1 MSLEFLEKT
10 RAIWEKIREEILL
23 SEPKN
28 FPEVLEKIEEERRK
42 NGPPVLADYQIDWKR
57 VTIGVT
63 SEHLKKLEPTIRVL
77 AESMKPYD
85 LEILLLVAEESRQIQ
100 SLPQNIELVVAG
112 NYTANWLRD
121 HYFPIE
127 RGLIEKPGRRLSSEL
142 TPLITSNLA
151 GYQVESCLGISFLR
165 GGDVMVSEN
174 KVFIGGI
181 TWNYLV
187 SNLGIEKAKEFLKA
201 FFGKEEVIV
210 VPWELIHEEDVPIP
224 CIDLDS
230 YLTVLEEK
238 TVLIGKE
245 VNPQECP
252 HTFKFLEATAEI
264 LSENGFSVLRLPFV
278 AREQRTYNNALIHG
292 PKKLAFIPQYGEKD
306 ELYSQATEVYQQA
319 GYTPFPIPFLASF
332 SRSKFGQIRCLTL
345 PLPSLKF

>member
-10 RAIWEKIREEILL
+10 RAIWGKIREEILL

-28 FPEVLEKIEEERRK
+28 FPEVLEKVEEERRK
-42 NGPPVLADYQIDWKR
+42 NGPPVLADYQIDWNL
-57 VTIGVT
+57 VAIGVT
-63 SEHLKKLEPTIRVL
+63 PGYLKKLEPTIRTL

-85 LEILLLVAEESRQIQ
+85 LEILLLVENETWQTLC
-100 SLPQNIELVVAG
+100 LPKNVRVVVAG

-121 HYFPIE
+121 HFFPTTD
-127 RGLIEKPGRRLSSEL
+127 GLIGQPGRRLSPEL
-142 TPLITSNLA
+142 TPLILDCLPSL
-151 GYQVESCLGISFLR
+151 QQESYRGISFLR

-174 KVFIGGI
+174 EVFIGGI

-210 VPWELIHEEDVPIP
+210 VPWELIPEEDAPIP

-230 YLTVLEEK
+230 YLTVLKEK
-238 TVLIGKE
+238 TVLVGEE
-245 VNPQECP
+245 VNPQKCLR
-252 HTFKFLEATAEI
+252 TFKFLEATAEI
-264 LSENGFSVLRLPFV
+264 LRENGFNVLRLPFNG
-278 AREQRTYNNALIHG
+278 RCQQTYNNVLIHG

-306 ELYSQATEVYQQA
+306 DLYPQAAAVYQQS
-319 GYTPFPIPFLASF
+319 GYIPLPIPFLTSF
-332 SRSKFGQIRCLTL
+332 SRSNFGQIRCLTL
-345 PLPSLKF
+345 PLPF